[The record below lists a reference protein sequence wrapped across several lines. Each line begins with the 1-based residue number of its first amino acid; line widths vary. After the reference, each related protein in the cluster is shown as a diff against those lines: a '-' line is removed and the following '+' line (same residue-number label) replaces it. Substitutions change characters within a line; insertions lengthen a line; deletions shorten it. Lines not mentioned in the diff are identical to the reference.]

1 MSAAGTSILPNIIED
16 YVPSK
21 DVDAIVDSFE
31 PLIRSETRDVTEEVT
46 KQVFVGIW
54 GAFGYATQV
63 VEKQVVG
70 EETVVLYPA
79 FEKDKEAIQQELA
92 PFFDD
97 PEKITYEDVREYI
110 AALNETYPDYAIDE
124 RGDLLSEIRRT
135 KDAMI
140 ERGEKGFVN
149 GVGLYS
155 WFSES
160 GRETMLK
167 VVEYKKDREGVAN
180 DVDYQRDMLTW
191 FKFFYGCK
199 G

>member
-1 MSAAGTSILPNIIED
+1 MSTSGTHILPNIIDD

-21 DVDAIVDSFE
+21 GVDEVVNSFE
-31 PLIRSETRDVTEEVT
+31 PLIRSEIRDVTQVVT
-46 KQVFVGIW
+46 KQVYVGIW
-54 GAFGYATQV
+54 GAFGYATEV
-63 VEKQVVG
+63 VEKQVIG

-79 FEKDKEAIQQELA
+79 FERDKKAIQQELA
-92 PFFDD
+92 PFFDE
-97 PEKITYEDVREYI
+97 PEKITYENVREYI
-110 AALNETYPDYAIDE
+110 EALNETYPDYAIDE

-140 ERGEKGFVN
+140 QRGEKGFVN

-167 VVEYKKDREGVAN
+167 VVQYKKDRDSVAN
-180 DVDYQRDMLTW
+180 DIDYQRNMLQW
-191 FKFFYGCK
+191 FKFFNS
-199 G
+199 